1 MLFAAG
7 IALPMPP
14 KPQRRPP
21 VPGFARGFGTPRLPL
36 QFVSLILQMIRN
48 CFS

>member
-21 VPGFARGFGTPRLPL
+21 APEFGRGFGTPRPPF
-36 QFVSLILQMIRN
+36 QIVALILQMIRN